1 MKFHRPLSKQPIPS
15 TAKKVF
21 SGKLFDVWQWEQQ
34 LFNGKTK
41 TFEKIQRPE
50 TVMIIPITEDE
61 KIVLT
66 EQEQP
71 GEGFFIGLI
80 GGIVDKGEEV
90 LDAAKRE
97 LLEESGY
104 TAHDFI
110 LWDAV
115 QLINKIEWPVY
126 TFIAKGLK
134 KEKEMQLDGGER
146 IKLKYVNFD
155 EFIQISHNPKFRDIE
170 IAIKIHRL
178 EQNPEEFES
187 TRKLFSNS

>member
-1 MKFHRPLSKQPIPS
+1 MNIQKPQSKQLIPAS
-15 TAKKVF
+15 AKKVF
-21 SGKLFDVWQWEQQ
+21 QGKLFEVWQWEQK
-34 LFNGKTK
+34 LFDGKTK
-41 TFEKIQRPE
+41 TFEKVKRPE
-50 TVMIIPITEDE
+50 TVMVLPVTDAG

-80 GGIVDKGEEV
+80 GGIVDLGESV
-90 LDAAKRE
+90 LEAAKRE

-104 TAHDFI
+104 RAQNFI

-134 KEKEMQLDGGER
+134 KEQDMQLDGGER
-146 IKLKYVNFD
+146 IKLKEVTFD
-155 EFIQISHNPKFRDIE
+155 EFLVLTHEDKFRDIE
-170 IAIKIHRL
+170 VALKIHKDENNQKQMDKMKRL
-178 EQNPEEFES
+178 FIS
-187 TRKLFSNS
+187 